1 MYAQEATFFS
11 RYFWEV
17 SRFKID
23 ITAFQDSKL
32 EFHIF
37 LAKTSRHAVVS
48 LTSLMKKWGA
58 LWSPSHFPCCQIPVQ
73 SYRWREHKM
82 FVNLV
87 LVLLWLT
94 FTVYLFKIMLNKK
107 AFTTYVFAIILWTII
122 HYQGELHMSTNG
134 LISNVCTISSI
145 FCLLI
150 LNAQALAKESISKG
164 KKI

>member
-1 MYAQEATFFS
+1 
-11 RYFWEV
+11 
-17 SRFKID
+17 
-23 ITAFQDSKL
+23 
-32 EFHIF
+32 
-37 LAKTSRHAVVS
+37 
-48 LTSLMKKWGA
+48 
-58 LWSPSHFPCCQIPVQ
+58 
-73 SYRWREHKM
+73 M

-150 LNAQALAKESISKG
+150 LNAQALAKEIAYPRG
-164 KKI
+164 KKFKSAGKLYKLLLEDFNSLKWCQWNYRFPKKLMICESSCFWEHMLVVDQLLLLRKRLSFGLSDCNIHK